1 MDSSGG
7 GSCSPGSPRTDAVQA
22 DCWEELTGCIPSNCT
37 LDTVSPHGSYQ
48 PPHLRYIPQFDY
60 ELHPNLSPLHTMT
73 SPYNYPNPDMT
84 FYNPYM
90 AKSCKRALN
99 TSNSSV
105 GSRPSPLSKGQRQNL
120 SPCSSRS
127 TTGADVRHGDD
138 QLCQNCDDLS
148 PAVALCT
155 TCTDYPAL
163 CFLCLEAHK
172 RVKLTREHS
181 VHSIKSETIE
191 RSRSFPQVLQSI
203 VDLFDNDRKLARV
216 GLNDHLS
223 ASTREFMR
231 TWNGDSAE
239 LSENEINAN
248 RIKCEEIIKDDLI
261 PVFVKGDIETKVKAV
276 AIMEMLIRMNFVN
289 VSSAF
294 TTDECVESFQ
304 EMLNVEDSEVVLTA
318 LNCLECLVKEIANLG
333 AKFSMIKVHCML
345 EVNLMRL
352 KEGEVKKHTR
362 PVQFKAGK
370 LIREIEKRLAD

>member
-1 MDSSGG
+1 MDNSGG
-7 GSCSPGSPRTDAVQA
+7 GSCSPGSRSPRTDAIQA
-22 DCWEELTGCIPSNCT
+22 DCWEDQTGCIPSNCT
-37 LDTVSPHGSYQ
+37 VSPYNSSQ

-105 GSRPSPLSKGQRQNL
+105 GSRPSPLSKRPRQIL
-120 SPCSSRS
+120 SSFSSRS
-127 TTGADVRHGDD
+127 TTGADAKHGDD

-148 PAVALCT
+148 PAVALCR

-163 CFLCLEAHK
+163 CLPCLEAHK

-181 VHSIKSETIE
+181 VHSIKSETTE
-191 RSRSFPQVLQSI
+191 RLRSFPQVLQSI
-203 VDLFDNDRKLARV
+203 VDLFDDRKLAGV
-216 GLNDHLS
+216 DNDDHLS

-231 TWNGDSAE
+231 TWSAHSAE
-239 LSENEINAN
+239 LSEKEISAN
-248 RIKCEEIIKDDLI
+248 RIMCENIIKDDLI
-261 PVFVKGDIETKVKAV
+261 PVFVKGDLVVKVKALAV
-276 AIMEMLIRMNFVN
+276 MEMLIQMNFVN
-289 VSSAF
+289 VSPAF

-304 EMLNVEDSEVVLTA
+304 EMLNAEDSEVVLTA
-318 LNCLECLVKEIANLG
+318 LNCLECLVKEIADLG

-352 KEGEVKKHTR
+352 KEGEVNKHTR
-362 PVQFKAGK
+362 PVQLKAGK
-370 LIREIEKRLAD
+370 LIREIEKGLAD